1 MQAVGRLGSYITR
14 GVCTVSV
21 PFLPFGGA
29 VDIIVVQQKDGSFK
43 SSPWYVRFGKFQR
56 VLKEREREKV
66 QVSITVNGVQPDFH
80 MSLNNKGEAF
90 FLHAK
95 PQEFEQEEEE
105 EEPEEGESVWSYD
118 IDEILLRGNKRQLKS
133 KSCNFDS
140 KSLNSEGQV
149 DSTASRRSRILRH
162 VFGPR
167 FGGGGEDVDKNGV
180 DSLERAEIAA
190 KLMELKWSTNLNFD
204 ELQCRSRRKNR
215 RDDNLDRKKACS
227 CNEGDDISS
236 RSYFGEVHVQAN
248 VLDTT
253 TLLLPE
259 VNYVSF
265 LLCKI
270 C

>member
-56 VLKEREREKV
+56 VLKERERDKV
-66 QVSITVNGVQPDFH
+66 QVNITVNGVQPDFH

-95 PQEFEQEEEE
+95 PQEFEEEQEEEE
-105 EEPEEGESVWSYD
+105 QEEGESVWSYD
-118 IDEILLRGNKRQLKS
+118 IDEIQLRGNKRQLKS
-133 KSCNFDS
+133 KSCNFVS
-140 KSLNSEGQV
+140 KSLNSEV
-149 DSTASRRSRILRH
+149 DSTASRRSRMLRF
-162 VFGPR
+162 VFGPKS
-167 FGGGGEDVDKNGV
+167 GGGGDVDKNGLEL
-180 DSLERAEIAA
+180 LERAEVAA
-190 KLMELKWSTNLNFD
+190 KLMELKWSTNLNVD
-204 ELQCRSRRKNR
+204 ELPCRDRRKNR
-215 RDDNLDRKKACS
+215 CDDNLDRKKACS
-227 CNEGDDISS
+227 CNERDEISS
-236 RSYFGEVHVQAN
+236 RSYFGDVHVQAS
-248 VLDTT
+248 VLDTK

-259 VNYVSF
+259 VNDVNF
-265 LLCKI
+265 LHCKV